1 MADRM
6 VFPPHFGVKN
16 LPGVYLKFPYRRKED
31 LHLGISF
38 VIFDVQNGAR
48 IRANPPRNLALS
60 EIYFSPR
67 FFRGIAQ
74 GPGKGLHRNLPH
86 FYSNL
91 PSLSDKC
98 MKFHLL
104 YGLPYTIYTLSKA

>member
-48 IRANPPRNLALS
+48 IRVIRP
-60 EIYFSPR
+60 
-67 FFRGIAQ
+67 Q
-74 GPGKGLHRNLPH
+74 PG
-86 FYSNL
+86 
-91 PSLSDKC
+91 
-98 MKFHLL
+98 
-104 YGLPYTIYTLSKA
+104 AE